1 LTAQVQNSS
10 DSIEDKITRLIKEFA
25 DIYLDRQVPLAE
37 PFRDNFFAYRYP
49 FLHYLNIELPNIND
63 PLYESYCNIQKLEQ
77 KKAESC
83 NKAEIEAVKNYQ
95 SSFRS
100 WVGKREER
108 RLFSLKTCKNK
119 DLVSL
124 MDFHFFL
131 TQRYDYYEYCLN
143 NVKELTED
151 EKIKELKKILFN
163 LIKKIDITEPIIDSK
178 DTSIQELSK
187 EIVSLSILT
196 LTHYSNF
203 DAYYTRFPI
212 LDYELLN
219 DFSIVTE
226 NTFTHEKL
234 FKLKFRLSYLK
245 NLQKYLTYYTF
256 QRKSKNE
263 NELLSE
269 NKLLLEM
276 MQEDTKILNMRTE
289 ISKEA
294 QNKLDQVNKCFS
306 NINEALLRKIS
317 LGYYIGFY
325 EHYSK
330 AYYKSESSSSNSF
343 EVNSLISLYHKYVYT
358 GDIFTRRLKN
368 LDESCLQIQKINPKL
383 LEIDSFLS
391 KYSR

>member
-1 LTAQVQNSS
+1 VWYLAAQEGDTLKSFAFGRIQHLTVSP
-10 DSIEDKITRLIKEFA
+10 TLFT
-25 DIYLDRQVPLAE
+25 P
-37 PFRDNFFAYRYP
+37 
-49 FLHYLNIELPNIND
+49 D
-63 PLYESYCNIQKLEQ
+63 PLVDDTL
-77 KKAESC
+77 A
-83 NKAEIEAVKNYQ
+83 
-95 SSFRS
+95 
-100 WVGKREER
+100 REEGVW
-108 RLFSLKTCKNK
+108 LNPDKKEVVLKKI
-119 DLVSL
+119 
-124 MDFHFFL
+124 FF
-131 TQRYDYYEYCLN
+131 
-143 NVKELTED
+143 